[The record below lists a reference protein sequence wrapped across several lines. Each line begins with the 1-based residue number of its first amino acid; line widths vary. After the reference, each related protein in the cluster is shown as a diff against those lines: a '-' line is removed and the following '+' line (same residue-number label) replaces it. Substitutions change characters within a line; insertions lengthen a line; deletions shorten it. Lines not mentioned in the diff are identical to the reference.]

1 MAISAII
8 AWTVD
13 GTGNIRRQGE
23 ARAGEISL
31 VAAVPLAPQGRS
43 FATAVRD
50 GSGNLA
56 IIAWIVDSEGNIERL
71 GEARAGEI
79 SLLSVAD
86 VIS

>member
-1 MAISAII
+1 
-8 AWTVD
+8 
-13 GTGNIRRQGE
+13 
-23 ARAGEISL
+23 
-31 VAAVPLAPQGRS
+31 
-43 FATAVRD
+43 VRD